1 MKLKIDKYII
11 KEDNFWYQ
19 LYEYRVYK
27 EWKKVWEE
35 YIWDDVLY
43 PATLSRALMLLSH
56 KIKKNK
62 EKSLELQEYAEEF
75 KKINKQFL
83 KDINKLLKEYD
94 LNEDSNT

>member
-1 MKLKIDKYII
+1 
-11 KEDNFWYQ
+11 
-19 LYEYRVYK
+19 
-27 EWKKVWEE
+27 
-35 YIWDDVLY
+35 
-43 PATLSRALMLLSH
+43 MLLSH